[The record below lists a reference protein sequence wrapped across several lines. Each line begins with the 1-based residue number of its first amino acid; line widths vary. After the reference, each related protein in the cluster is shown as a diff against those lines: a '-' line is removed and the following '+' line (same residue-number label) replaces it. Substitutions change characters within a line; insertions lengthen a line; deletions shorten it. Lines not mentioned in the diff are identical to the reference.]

1 MTRCSAADPPP
12 QAWYPPAPWWIWAL
26 LVGVTIAVYANSVP
40 NGFHYDD
47 VFTIL
52 RNPAVQ
58 EVERLPQHF
67 WSATIGNQEG
77 TPSYRPLLMLTYGL
91 NYWWGGTHPAGY
103 HVVNIG
109 LHVMASV
116 LVVLLLWNLSGHA
129 AAAVLCGF
137 VFALH
142 PIQTEAV
149 NYITARSSVLYAVA
163 GLAAVVAFTRYRATG
178 RVAVLAGSVLVYV
191 AALLAK
197 EAAVVVP
204 VLLIGYDV
212 IVRRLAWRDLARWGP
227 PHAVFVTVTV
237 VYLAF
242 RRLMM
247 GEEITSAYQGYHA
260 DVLTAGVTFAAM
272 VAQTLSDQL
281 VPINLTVSHAFAPV
295 RELTARA
302 VGALLVVA
310 TVAAVGIV
318 AHRRRAGVLAFAAI
332 WFVVALLPLAALP
345 LITALALYQENR
357 GYLSAVAVAWV
368 AGVLLAWCWESDRV
382 RQKGLTVLRRG
393 MVVLLLG
400 AMALA
405 VVIRNPV
412 WRDDV
417 SLWRDAL
424 SKAPGNQAAYV
435 NLGAAYQAR
444 GDLQAAA
451 EVYQR
456 AVERFPRNAI
466 LHNNLGA
473 LYRASGDLRRAAEE
487 FRAAIRVNP
496 GFAMAF
502 FNLGRALQEV
512 GARDEAIAA
521 FQRFLALAPSQPGAM
536 PSIPQARQRLGELE
550 SGVPAQSPPPN

>member
-1 MTRCSAADPPP
+1 
-12 QAWYPPAPWWIWAL
+12 
-26 LVGVTIAVYANSVP
+26 
-40 NGFHYDD
+40 
-47 VFTIL
+47 
-52 RNPAVQ
+52 
-58 EVERLPQHF
+58 
-67 WSATIGNQEG
+67 
-77 TPSYRPLLMLTYGL
+77 
-91 NYWWGGTHPAGY
+91 
-103 HVVNIG
+103 
-109 LHVMASV
+109 
-116 LVVLLLWNLSGHA
+116 
-129 AAAVLCGF
+129 
-137 VFALH
+137 
-142 PIQTEAV
+142 
-149 NYITARSSVLYAVA
+149 
-163 GLAAVVAFTRYRATG
+163 
-178 RVAVLAGSVLVYV
+178 
-191 AALLAK
+191 
-197 EAAVVVP
+197 
-204 VLLIGYDV
+204 
-212 IVRRLAWRDLARWGP
+212 
-227 PHAVFVTVTV
+227 
-237 VYLAF
+237 
-242 RRLMM
+242 
-247 GEEITSAYQGYHA
+247 
-260 DVLTAGVTFAAM
+260 M

-302 VGALLVVA
+302 VGALLVAA

-318 AHRRRAGVLAFAAI
+318 AHRRRAGVLAFAAT

-405 VVIRNPV
+405 VVLRNPV

-473 LYRASGDLRRAAEE
+473 LYRASGDLGRAAGE

-521 FQRFLALAPSQPGAM
+521 FQRFLALAPGQPGAM